1 MEKLLDQTWV
11 KLFGKVGFVTHLVNK
26 IVHSSS
32 DKVQTYGH
40 KKSKKKWKE
49 KKNALSLNNSYL
61 FKV

>member
-1 MEKLLDQTWV
+1 MEKLLDPTRV

-26 IVHSSS
+26 IVHSNS

-49 KKNALSLNNSYL
+49 KRMLYH
-61 FKV
+61 